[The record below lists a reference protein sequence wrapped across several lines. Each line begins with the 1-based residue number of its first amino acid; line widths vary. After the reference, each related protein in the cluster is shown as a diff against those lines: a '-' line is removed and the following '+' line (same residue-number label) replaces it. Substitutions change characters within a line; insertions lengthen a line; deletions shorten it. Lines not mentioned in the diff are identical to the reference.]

1 MFIHLIKQIFGNK
14 LRLYLYILTTK
25 KIIPL
30 LKPVHISFF
39 ILIVCSVLSSQ
50 GQETY
55 TIKYIDFQGNEILTE
70 QNLLEQMNTNSPT
83 FFEKLTFWKEKPE
96 FSQIMFENDMERLHR
111 YYQRHGFLTP
121 RLNYDLERNEQKKQM
136 EIKID
141 IEEGTPVTIHSVQF
155 SKTADSAASSILEAI
170 EDDLPLKPGDRFVDE
185 KIMDYE
191 REMENHF
198 KDRGYPFAEVKRDL
212 EVFPEQKQV
221 DIAFKMEPGPL
232 ANFGEINIAGDSL
245 VSENFIRKKVTIS
258 KGGQYSANKLD
269 STQTKLFSTDL
280 FRYVVVRGQKDSIR
294 NDRIPVMI
302 EVSELP
308 TWSMEAGAGYGS
320 EDRFRASVNLTRLR
334 FLGGARRLIFEG
346 KHSHFLPISV
356 EAKFIQPGMLGEK
369 LDLVVNPFFIRE
381 REESYTVDR
390 LGGGL
395 TLQQDFSESTSGYLM
410 YSLERDFLQDL
421 TITEFL
427 AREEQ
432 GDLIRNKSGVTVG
445 FTGNNTDKLIAPT
458 SGWKFNS
465 HFTYMG
471 LGFQSL
477 FHYYKGEVGLVRY
490 LPLDDKWTAAGR
502 IRAGFIKPRGEE
514 ASPIED
520 RFLLGGASSL
530 RGWGRHQIS
539 PVNEEGRAIGGNS
552 MLETNLELRFPIYDI
567 FSGVAF
573 FEAGN
578 VWRNAFTWSLA
589 DLKYDVGTGLR
600 VSTPVGPVRLD
611 VATPLFEKQ
620 TRPMIFISIGHAF

>member
-1 MFIHLIKQIFGNK
+1 
-14 LRLYLYILTTK
+14 
-25 KIIPL
+25 L
-30 LKPVHISFF
+30 LKPIHILFSIF
-39 ILIVCSVLSSQ
+39 ILCSALSGR
-50 GQETY
+50 GQDTY
-55 TIKYIDFQGNEILTE
+55 TIKDIEFLGNETLTE
-70 QNLLEQMNTNSPT
+70 QTLQEQMNTSSPT

-111 YYQRHGFLTP
+111 YYQRHGFLNP
-121 RLNYDLERNEQKKQM
+121 RLNYNLDRNEQKNKM

-141 IEEGTPVTIHSVQF
+141 IDEGTPVTIRSVQF
-155 SKTADSAASSILEAI
+155 KKPADSTAASLMENFTGN
-170 EDDLPLKPGDRFVDE
+170 LPIKPGQRFVDRE
-185 KIMDYE
+185 VMNFE
-191 REMENHF
+191 REVENYLS
-198 KDRGYPFAEVKRDL
+198 DQGYPFAEMKRHLNVLPD
-212 EVFPEQKQV
+212 EKQV
-221 DIAFKMEPGPL
+221 DVAFELEPGLP
-232 ANFGEINIAGDSL
+232 ANFGEVNISGDSL
-245 VSENFIRKKVTIS
+245 VSESFIREKLTFSPGEK
-258 KGGQYSANKLD
+258 YSANKLD

-294 NDRIPVMI
+294 NGRIPIRI

-308 TWSMEAGAGYGS
+308 TWSLETGAGYGS
-320 EDRFRASVNLTRLR
+320 EDRFRASVNLTKLR

-346 KHSHFLPISV
+346 KHSYFLPISV
-356 EAKFIQPGMLGEK
+356 EAKFIQPGMLGDR

-381 REESYTVDR
+381 NEESYTVDR

-445 FTGNNTDKLIAPT
+445 FSTNTTDKLIAPT
-458 SGWKFNS
+458 SGSKFNG

-471 LGFQSL
+471 LGFQSI
-477 FHYYKGEVGLVRY
+477 FHYYKSEISLVRY
-490 LPLDDKWTAAGR
+490 LPLDDDWTAAGR
-502 IRAGFIKPRGEE
+502 IRAGFIKPRGNE

-539 PVNEEGRAIGGNS
+539 PVNEEGQAIGGNS

-567 FSGVAF
+567 FSGVTF

-578 VWRNAFTWSLA
+578 VWRNAFTWSIA
-589 DLKYDVGTGLR
+589 DLKYDVGAGLR
-600 VSTPVGPVRLD
+600 VRTPVGPVRLD
-611 VATPLFEKQ
+611 IATPLFEKKM
-620 TRPMIFISIGHAF
+620 RPMFFISIGHAF